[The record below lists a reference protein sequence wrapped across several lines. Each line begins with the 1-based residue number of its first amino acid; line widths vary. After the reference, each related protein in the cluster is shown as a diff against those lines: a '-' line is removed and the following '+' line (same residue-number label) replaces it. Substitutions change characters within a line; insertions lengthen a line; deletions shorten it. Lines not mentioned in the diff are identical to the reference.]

1 MSTQE
6 PQSAANAADVL
17 RGLAALKDGDFSV
30 RLAEGQPGV
39 DGEIARAFNLV
50 LARLGELHYEYGRI
64 FHEMGIES
72 KFGGQAELA
81 GLGGAWHELTVGVNT
96 MSANIT
102 TQIRGVTRALEA
114 LAIGDLTKTLTVEAR
129 GEMSNLC
136 VTVDKLAHRLRNQS
150 G

>member
-1 MSTQE
+1 MPTHESQA
-6 PQSAANAADVL
+6 PADAEEVL
-17 RGLAALKDGDFSV
+17 RGLAALKNGDFSV
-30 RLAEGQPGV
+30 RLAEGQPGA
-39 DGEIARAFNLV
+39 DGEIARAFNLI

-81 GLGGAWHELTVGVNT
+81 DLGGAWSELTQGVNT

-102 TQIRGVTRALEA
+102 TQIRGVTRAITA
-114 LAIGDLTKTLTVEAR
+114 MANGDPSHTLTVEAQ

-136 VTVDKLAHRLRNQS
+136 VAVDKLAHRLRTQAN
-150 G
+150 